1 MEQLERINK
10 EINSVKT
17 EIEEKRKLLPR
28 FISALEELSQS
39 PMASL
44 RDTSVKHAFSENSLF
59 PQEKWNGP
67 SKIKE
72 PAYKVPDGP
81 HMSSN

>member
-17 EIEEKRKLLPR
+17 EVEEKQKMLPR
-28 FISALEELSQS
+28 FTSALEELSQS

-44 RDTSVKHAFSENSLF
+44 SDKCETRFSRKQPLPTSGRNHQKSKRVSL
-59 PQEKWNGP
+59 Q
-67 SKIKE
+67 ST
-72 PAYKVPDGP
+72 
-81 HMSSN
+81 